1 MKNYDYRDSD
11 GMTREVRD
19 HGMSQGPSPGPMLI
33 VVLLA
38 VFTIFLSYGCR
49 NPSAPKPECEGKF
62 VHGECEEEEP
72 EEEISQELIDQLFV
86 TGMNTP
92 LEGP

>member
-1 MKNYDYRDSD
+1 
-11 GMTREVRD
+11 
-19 HGMSQGPSPGPMLI
+19 MLI

-38 VFTIFLSYGCR
+38 VFTIFLSDGCR

-72 EEEISQELIDQLFV
+72 EEEDGATARVLREFWHPDYVEAIENELFV